1 MDQISRKVNQWID
14 SGKDPRSAHW
24 QGGLEEML
32 NLFTPHVEPGKLTPV
47 GPLAEADI
55 PVFKAA
61 LEAVD
66 LSPDLIAAF
75 LPPTVA
81 GAVIPPDSAEELL
94 RIDEKEPSYKIM
106 IARPGKELRIVC
118 AEISDRAAKPG
129 ADIFEGGALLGTYDF
144 PSQEVCLSELT
155 KLIRAHAWKKDNWS
169 REDHERYTLNW
180 FERSMDLSRGDLG
193 VEESRSFFHSPTLI
207 KSNRVDA
214 LFLLIHELLIRRFSE
229 PKDPL
234 GNAAASIR
242 AITDKTLRSRRAED
256 LASQAVLQFL
266 NHIRQ
271 LELMK
276 FDELSN
282 AENER
287 CKVET
292 TRTIRKVT
300 DTLAR

>member
-24 QGGLEEML
+24 QGGLEAML
-32 NLFTPHVEPGKLTPV
+32 DLFTPHVTPGKLTPV
-47 GPLAEADI
+47 GPLEQADI

-66 LSPDLIAAF
+66 LSPNLIAAF
-75 LPPTVA
+75 LPPSVA
-81 GAVIPPDSAEELL
+81 GAVIPPESAEELQ
-94 RIDEKEPSYKIM
+94 RIDQKEPSYKIM
-106 IARPGKELRIVC
+106 VARPGKELRIVC

-129 ADIFEGGALLGTYDF
+129 ADIFEAGALLGTYDF

-155 KLIRAHAWKKDNWS
+155 KLIRAHAWEKDSWS

-193 VEESRSFFHSPTLI
+193 VEQGRSFFHSPTLI

-214 LFLLIHELLIRRFSE
+214 LFLLIHELLIRRFSD

-234 GNAAASIR
+234 GHAAAAIK
-242 AITDKTLRSRRAED
+242 AITDPTLCTRRAED
-256 LASQAVLQFL
+256 LASQAVLEFL
-266 NHIRQ
+266 NQIRRI
-271 LELMK
+271 ELMK

-282 AENER
+282 ADNER
-287 CKVET
+287 CKTET
-292 TRTIRKVT
+292 ARTIRKLS